1 MPSCNP
7 LWGPVGSH
15 PGWWLQSCSRYTFP
29 YLIKKSTY
37 HPECSHSES
46 WAKAWAPRF
55 LTRSLPAGRG
65 DPGKKPSA
73 NAVIYFQGMYLF
85 LVILG
90 SDCFSFVYF
99 SASFFVIKH
108 LKFFLVNLPMGKK
121 ILLYD
126 SIQFGILVK
135 PKRRS
140 HGHTA
145 VTEQREAVGACLVG
159 PPGSYCPCWHP
170 SPIGV

>member
-1 MPSCNP
+1 MLTFRELSKGLGSP
-7 LWGPVGSH
+7 LPDKVTTH
-15 PGWWLQSCSRYTFP
+15 R
-29 YLIKKSTY
+29 
-37 HPECSHSES
+37 
-46 WAKAWAPRF
+46 PRRPRKET
-55 LTRSLPAGRG
+55 LS
-65 DPGKKPSA
+65 

-108 LKFFLVNLPMGKK
+108 LKLFLVNLSMEKK
-121 ILLYD
+121 NWLYD
-126 SIQFGILVK
+126 SIHFGILVK

-159 PPGSYCPCWHP
+159 LPGSYCPCRHP
-170 SPIGV
+170 SPVGV